1 MGSFRWR
8 ENRRD
13 FAVAGEKIDGAYSC
27 RVVVWCHVIMAASLV
42 SDELL
47 RSPGSLMLTAPCNN
61 GGFVG
66 YWRASVA
73 ASFVNV
79 DCAM

>member
-1 MGSFRWR
+1 MLGKWVVF
-8 ENRRD
+8 
-13 FAVAGEKIDGAYSC
+13 VGVKIDGTSRAYSC
-27 RVVVWCHVIMAASLV
+27 RIVVWCHVIMAASLV
-42 SDELL
+42 NDGLQRL
-47 RSPGSLMLTAPCNN
+47 PDLLMLIAPCNN

>member
-27 RVVVWCHVIMAASLV
+27 RIVVWCHVIMAASLV
-42 SDELL
+42 NDGLQRPPDL
-47 RSPGSLMLTAPCNN
+47 LMLIAPCNN
-61 GGFVG
+61 GGFV
-66 YWRASVA
+66 
-73 ASFVNV
+73 
-79 DCAM
+79 D